1 MSHNYGI
8 ILELSSTVITVSVRL
23 GVSLNH
29 PIIQQHHK
37 VLLKITAIPNAD

>member
-1 MSHNYGI
+1 MHNDTT
-8 ILELSSTVITVSVRL
+8 ILVFSSTVITMSQCL

-29 PIIQQHHK
+29 PMIGQRHK